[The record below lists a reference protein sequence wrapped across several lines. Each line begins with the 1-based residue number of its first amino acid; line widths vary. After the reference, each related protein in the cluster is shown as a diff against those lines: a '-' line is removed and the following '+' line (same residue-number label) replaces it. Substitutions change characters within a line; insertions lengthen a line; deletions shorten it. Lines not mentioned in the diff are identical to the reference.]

1 MEVDVRV
8 NNGRFVIGQP
18 SEGKWMDIR
27 GRLHRTLTESTDG
40 DDGRWQVQQVE
51 IGSFMLRSHLT
62 AAARN
67 FGL

>member
-40 DDGRWQVQQVE
+40 DDG
-51 IGSFMLRSHLT
+51 
-62 AAARN
+62 
-67 FGL
+67 